1 MVAEPTYLA
10 PGVVLQDRYEIA
22 DEIGRGGFSIVY
34 RARDRRV
41 GADVAIKLLVP
52 PPAAARLARER
63 LRREVQAVR
72 QLSHPNIVAVYDVV
86 DDGPWS
92 FVVMEYVAGPDL
104 AVRVRQRGPLDP
116 DAAARLGREITAALA
131 AAHRHGILH
140 RDVKP
145 QNILLAPDGRA
156 RLTDFGS
163 ARLAGQET
171 VTQTGGLVGT
181 ADYAAPEQLAGGRG
195 DARAD
200 EYALGVTLYYALTG
214 ELPARAPVRGAD
226 AGRDGHRPRRRRP
239 EVPRWLDDVVGRST
253 MPDPDDRFPA
263 IALVAEALERGED
276 GVDGRAG
283 AAAPASADKARCVL
297 CRTPEPFGIGVC
309 PRCARRAAGGDDVL
323 VFLERTTPGPARRA
337 VRDALEERIG
347 TGVSAANRESAA
359 GGERP
364 LLRIPADAGAR
375 VVELLEAQGLPA
387 RTESRTGS
395 WRAQVPSPI
404 VVLAGVVA
412 AIGAAAGF
420 AAAAPVLLVTSP
432 AVAVGLV
439 TLAAALRRAPVWNP
453 WSTGRSTLPADAER
467 AAVRALAALPA
478 GSARAL
484 LTDLL
489 RRAGAV
495 TTTGEGASRLDQV
508 VIAACDAARDLAA
521 LEQHLGAFDVRR
533 DRLADA
539 PPGWLDALGRCERGR
554 DLLTQRLLEASAA
567 LSRWQGGA
575 AQVEGS
581 ERLAELV
588 RDLGEEG
595 QRQEAAAREVAE
607 LLA

>member
-1 MVAEPTYLA
+1 MVAEPTYLT
-10 PGVVLQDRYEIA
+10 PGVVLQERYEIA

-34 RARDRRV
+34 RARDRRI

-92 FVVMEYVAGPDL
+92 FVVMEYVPGPDL
-104 AVRVRQRGPLDP
+104 AVRVRQRGPLDA
-116 DAAARLGREITAALA
+116 DSAARVGRDITAALA
-131 AAHRHGILH
+131 AAHRRGILH

-181 ADYAAPEQLAGGRG
+181 ADYMAPEQLAGGRG

-214 ELPARAPVRGAD
+214 ELPARVSPRGGAG

-239 EVPRWLDDVVGRST
+239 ELPAWLDDVVGRAT

-263 IALVAEALERGED
+263 IALVADALERGPD
-276 GVDGRAG
+276 GADEG
-283 AAAPASADKARCVL
+283 AALAPASKAGCVL
-297 CRTPEPFGIGVC
+297 CRAPEPFGIGVC

-323 VFLERTTPGPARRA
+323 VFLEWTTPGPARRA
-337 VRDALEERIG
+337 VRETLEERIG
-347 TGVSAANRESAA
+347 TGASAASRDAA
-359 GGERP
+359 AAGERP
-364 LLRIPADAGAR
+364 LLRVPAEAGAR

-387 RTESRTGS
+387 RTESRTAT
-395 WRAQVPSPI
+395 WRAAVPPPI
-404 VVLAGVVA
+404 LVLAGVVTA
-412 AIGAAAGF
+412 TGAAAGV

-432 AVAVGLV
+432 AFAAGLV
-439 TLAAALRRAPVWNP
+439 ALAVALRRAPVWNP
-453 WSTGRSTLPADAER
+453 SSTRRSTLPAEAER
-467 AAVRALAALPA
+467 AAVRALATLPPGA
-478 GSARAL
+478 ARAL
-484 LTDLL
+484 LIDLL
-489 RRAGAV
+489 RRADAV
-495 TTTGEGASRLDQV
+495 TAGKEANGLDQV

-521 LEQHLGAFDVRR
+521 LEQHLGAFDAQR

-539 PPGWLDALGRCERGR
+539 PPGWLDALSRCERGR
-554 DLLTQRLLEASAA
+554 DLLTQRLLEASAV
-567 LSRWQGGA
+567 LSGRQAATVEGEGA
-575 AQVEGS
+575 AT
-581 ERLAELV
+581 LAALV
-588 RDLGEEG
+588 RDMGEEG
-595 QRQEAAAREVAE
+595 RRQEEAAREVAE

>member
-1 MVAEPTYLA
+1 MTAGRRTRGMCSRVFVSQERATVAEPTYLA

-41 GADVAIKLLVP
+41 GADLAIKLLVP

-63 LRREVQAVR
+63 LRREVQVVR

-92 FVVMEYVAGPDL
+92 FVVMEYVPGPDL
-104 AVRVRQRGPLDP
+104 AVRVRQRGPLDS
-116 DAAARLGREITAALA
+116 DAVARLGREITA
-131 AAHRHGILH
+131 
-140 RDVKP
+140 
-145 QNILLAPDGRA
+145 
-156 RLTDFGS
+156 
-163 ARLAGQET
+163 
-171 VTQTGGLVGT
+171 
-181 ADYAAPEQLAGGRG
+181 
-195 DARAD
+195 ARAD

-214 ELPARAPVRGAD
+214 ELPARASFRGAG

-239 EVPRWLDDVVGRST
+239 EVPVWLDDVVGRAT

-263 IALVAEALERGED
+263 IALVADALERGED

-283 AAAPASADKARCVL
+283 GGGGAAAPASADRARCVL

-323 VFLERTTPGPARRA
+323 VFLEWTTPGPARRA
-337 VRDALEERIG
+337 VREALEERIG
-347 TGVSAANRESAA
+347 TGVSAATRDSAA

-364 LLRIPADAGAR
+364 LLRVPAEAGAR

-387 RTESRTGS
+387 RTESRTDS

-412 AIGAAAGF
+412 AVGAVAGL

-453 WSTGRSTLPADAER
+453 WSTRPSTLPAGAER

-478 GSARAL
+478 GAARAL

-495 TTTGEGASRLDQV
+495 TTTGEGASQLDQL

-521 LEQHLGAFDVRR
+521 LEQHLGAFDARR

-539 PPGWLDALGRCERGR
+539 PPGWLDALSRCERGR

-567 LSRWQGGA
+567 LSNWQAGA
-575 AQVEGS
+575 AQVDGS

-595 QRQEAAAREVAE
+595 RRQEAAAREVAE

>member
-1 MVAEPTYLA
+1 MVAEPTYLT

-34 RARDRRV
+34 RARDRRI

-92 FVVMEYVAGPDL
+92 FVVMEYVPGPDL
-104 AVRVRQRGPLDP
+104 AVRVRQRGPLDF
-116 DAAARLGREITAALA
+116 DAAARLGCDITAALA
-131 AAHRHGILH
+131 AAHRRGILH

-214 ELPARAPVRGAD
+214 ELPARVPPRGGAD

-239 EVPRWLDDVVGRST
+239 EVPAWLDEVVGRAT

-263 IALVAEALERGED
+263 IALLADALERGAD
-276 GVDGRAG
+276 GVDGG
-283 AAAPASADKARCVL
+283 AAPVSADKARCVL
-297 CRTPEPFGIGVC
+297 CRAPEPFGIGVC

-323 VFLERTTPGPARRA
+323 VFLEWTTPGPSRRA
-337 VRDALEERIG
+337 VRETLEERIG
-347 TGVSAANRESAA
+347 TGVSAAGRDSAA
-359 GGERP
+359 AGERP
-364 LLRIPADAGAR
+364 LLRVPAEAGER

-387 RTESRTGS
+387 RTESHS
-395 WRAQVPSPI
+395 APWRAAVPPAI

-412 AIGAAAGF
+412 VTGGAAGF
-420 AAAAPVLLVTSP
+420 VAATPLLLVTSP
-432 AVAVGLV
+432 AFAVALV
-439 TLAAALRRAPVWNP
+439 TLAVALRRAPVWNP
-453 WSTGRSTLPADAER
+453 SSARRSTLPAEVER
-467 AAVRALAALPA
+467 AAVRTLASLPA
-478 GSARAL
+478 GAARAL
-484 LTDLL
+484 LIDLL
-489 RRAGAV
+489 RRADAV
-495 TTTGEGASRLDQV
+495 TAVGKTVNGLDQL
-508 VIAACDAARDLAA
+508 VIAACDATRDLAA
-521 LEQHLGAFDVRR
+521 LEQHLGAFDARR
-533 DRLADA
+533 DRLAEA
-539 PPGWLDALGRCERGR
+539 PPGWLDALSRCERGR

-567 LSRWQGGA
+567 VSGWQA
-575 AQVEGS
+575 ASVEGES
-581 ERLAELV
+581 AEGLAALV
-588 RDLGEEG
+588 RDMGEEG
-595 QRQEAAAREVAE
+595 RRQEAAAREVAE

>member
-1 MVAEPTYLA
+1 MAAEPTYLA

-63 LRREVQAVR
+63 LRREVQVVR

-92 FVVMEYVAGPDL
+92 FVVMEYVPGPDL

-116 DAAARLGREITAALA
+116 DAVARLGREITAALA

-163 ARLAGQET
+163 ARLSGQET

-214 ELPARAPVRGAD
+214 ELPARASFRGAG
-226 AGRDGHRPRRRRP
+226 AGRDGHHPRRRRP
-239 EVPRWLDDVVGRST
+239 EVPGWLDDVVGRAT

-263 IALVAEALERGED
+263 IALVADALERGED

-283 AAAPASADKARCVL
+283 GAGGAAAPASADRARCVL

-323 VFLERTTPGPARRA
+323 VFLEWTTPGPARRA
-337 VRDALEERIG
+337 VREALEERIG
-347 TGVSAANRESAA
+347 TGVSAATRDSAA

-364 LLRIPADAGAR
+364 LLRVPAEAGAR

-412 AIGAAAGF
+412 AVGAVAGRSLGGRAAGV
-420 AAAAPVLLVTSP
+420 ARCAQPLRARPRSP
-432 AVAVGLV
+432 DAAVARGERCAEQ
-439 TLAAALRRAPVWNP
+439 LA
-453 WSTGRSTLPADAER
+453 G
-467 AAVRALAALPA
+467 
-478 GSARAL
+478 GC
-484 LTDLL
+484 
-489 RRAGAV
+489 RAGGRV
-495 TTTGEGASRLDQV
+495 GT
-508 VIAACDAARDLAA
+508 AR
-521 LEQHLGAFDVRR
+521 
-533 DRLADA
+533 
-539 PPGWLDALGRCERGR
+539 
-554 DLLTQRLLEASAA
+554 
-567 LSRWQGGA
+567 
-575 AQVEGS
+575 
-581 ERLAELV
+581 
-588 RDLGEEG
+588 
-595 QRQEAAAREVAE
+595 
-607 LLA
+607 